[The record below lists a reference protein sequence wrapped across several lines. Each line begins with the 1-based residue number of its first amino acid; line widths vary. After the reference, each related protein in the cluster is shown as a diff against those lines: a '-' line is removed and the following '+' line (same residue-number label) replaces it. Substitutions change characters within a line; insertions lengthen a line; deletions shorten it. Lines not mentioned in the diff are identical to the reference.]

1 MLEKIQKKKENPDEA
16 ETISNTIMCLQMVMG
31 VEFKARD
38 VDVAIV
44 SERDRRVR
52 RLNESEIDE
61 YLTSIAEKD

>member
-1 MLEKIQKKKENPDEA
+1 
-16 ETISNTIMCLQMVMG
+16 MCLQTVMG

-44 SERDRRVR
+44 SVRDRRVR
-52 RLNESEIDE
+52 RLNESEIDD